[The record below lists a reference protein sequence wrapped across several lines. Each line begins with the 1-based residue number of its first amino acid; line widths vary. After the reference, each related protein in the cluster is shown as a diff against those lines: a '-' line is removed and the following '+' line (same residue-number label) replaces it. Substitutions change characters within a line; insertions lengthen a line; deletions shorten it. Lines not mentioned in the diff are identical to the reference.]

1 MISLDNIK
9 MKVINTSPSG
19 VVNEETIFSFS
30 QIGEHIWAHYA
41 GGQIRNGYLVG
52 SNTNNQVNF
61 SYCQQ
66 QNDGK
71 LDHGVSSCQLSVTAN
86 NKIRLVERFE
96 WREGQTG
103 ENIFEE
109 L

>member
-1 MISLDNIK
+1 MISLDNIS
-9 MKVINTSPSG
+9 MRVISTSPSG

-30 QIGEHIWAHYA
+30 QKGEHVWAHYA
-41 GGQIRNGYLVG
+41 GGKIRNGYLVG
-52 SNTNNQVNF
+52 SNIQNQVNF

-71 LDHGVSSCQLSVTAN
+71 LDHGASSCRLSVTAN
-86 NKIRLVERFE
+86 NKIRLVEHFE
-96 WREGQTG
+96 WRDGQKG